1 MEEIKKTD
9 ANVND
14 DVKNDGTT
22 NEENQSKTYTQEEF
36 NKAVEEAVKAKLDEA
51 RKNGFA
57 EGQRKASKNVNE
69 GLKTENQDL
78 MNRLATLES
87 EILMQKHFAKL
98 GELNVKE
105 ANKQDV
111 LDLLRVRGLE
121 INDENISKMVS
132 SHPEWIIPKEKN
144 GVVEMGQTKPQ
155 IDKDADTLKQEKLRA
170 NFRKRLGLKDK

>member
-1 MEEIKKTD
+1 MEDLKKTD
-9 ANVND
+9 AIVND
-14 DVKNDGTT
+14 GKQDGTT

-36 NKAVEEAVKAKLDEA
+36 DKALKEKLDEA

-69 GLKTENQDL
+69 GLKNENQDL
-78 MNRLATLES
+78 MNRLANLEN
-87 EILMQKHFAKL
+87 ELLMQKHFAKL

-111 LDLLRVRGLE
+111 LDILRGRGLE
-121 INDENISKMVS
+121 INEENISKIVN

-155 IDKDADTLKQEKLRA
+155 SDKDADTLKQEKMRA
-170 NFRKRLGLKDK
+170 DFRRRLGLKDK